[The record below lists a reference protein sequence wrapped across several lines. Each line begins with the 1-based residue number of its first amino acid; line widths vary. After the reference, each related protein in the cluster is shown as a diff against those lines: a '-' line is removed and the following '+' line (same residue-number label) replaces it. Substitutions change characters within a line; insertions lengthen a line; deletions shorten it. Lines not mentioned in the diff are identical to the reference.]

1 MIKDF
6 DETEDTSDT
15 CETTTDT
22 QQTIKNISSR
32 DSTFFRR
39 SSSTLC
45 LGGSAP
51 DPFFYSLEES
61 LPLATRPHLLQPHVR
76 IQDMFRVKSNDIDQF
91 LSLNKMGLMSS
102 TLRSQAPYLKG
113 PCLKPKR
120 LKKRKQQHD
129 SEDFKKIKFKKTSDD
144 NATIIK
150 PKKSTS
156 HNNGNL
162 LIKLQKQLLKVAKL
176 NTYKKASTSLLSK
189 PSELIDRW
197 RLTVDLFGRV
207 FCDDVGL
214 EPGSVIRQLGGFQ
227 LKEAKFRREMERL
240 RNTANR
246 ELLMEVERD
255 RDLLLQMTFKSLNN
269 MYNLQNNRRA
279 AASASL
285 SSSSSCSNLLPPL
298 LCLNRIKVT
307 FRDEQGE
314 GSGVARSYYTAFSEA
329 VLADV
334 QLPNLD
340 AFYNQSTFPSSS
352 CSSSLGNVSY
362 VPFNMLHRYRN
373 TRNIDTS
380 AGRRASSTPST
391 PMASSIPVSTT
402 STSSNTSTPTRT
414 SIRSR
419 DTTPEATADST
430 TAVTALSVNAPAF
443 YSPLIAITSAN
454 LTDLPSFDLGFYN
467 SLDIQH
473 REFGQQLYAK
483 ISQSLL
489 NSGQNT
495 NTSFKSAKITGMLLE
510 LRTSQ
515 IQQLINS
522 ESLLKT
528 RIDEGI
534 SLLASSQAPHSSTGT
549 QEPTTPTYTST
560 INVQLTGNKPAAP
573 ADSSPLF
580 WQPNKSMAGAG
591 FYAPRAGA
599 NTQPRLN
606 AFRNV
611 GRIMAICLLQ
621 NELCPIT
628 LTRHCVKFILGRPIK
643 WHDLAFFDSQMYE
656 SFRKMIKDA
665 ETVLIAGMSQ
675 NESKSAFFATIA
687 KVNEDLFKPLDL
699 TFNIDLPKEEGGS
712 NHDLV
717 ENGSKIL
724 VDCLNMYEFVKK
736 YAEFRMVK
744 HVEQCLQELKNGIYD
759 VLPAN
764 AFEGMTPED
773 FRLLLN
779 GVADIS
785 IHTLAS
791 YTTISDES
799 KVTFDFYLFY

>member
-1 MIKDF
+1 MGL
-6 DETEDTSDT
+6 
-15 CETTTDT
+15 
-22 QQTIKNISSR
+22 ISS
-32 DSTFFRR
+32 
-39 SSSTLC
+39 
-45 LGGSAP
+45 G
-51 DPFFYSLEES
+51 
-61 LPLATRPHLLQPHVR
+61 
-76 IQDMFRVKSNDIDQF
+76 
-91 LSLNKMGLMSS
+91 
-102 TLRSQAPYLKG
+102 LRSQAPYLKG
-113 PCLKPKR
+113 PSLRSHKP
-120 LKKRKQQHD
+120 LKKFKHD
-129 SEDFKKIKFKKTSDD
+129 PETFKKIKFKKSDFD
-144 NATIIK
+144 KTK
-150 PKKSTS
+150 RTG
-156 HNNGNL
+156 HNTNDL
-162 LIKLQKQLLKVAKL
+162 LSRLQRQLLKVSKL
-176 NTYKKASTSLLSK
+176 NTYKKCSQSVLSK
-189 PSELIDRW
+189 PSELLDRW

-214 EPGSVIRQLGGFQ
+214 EPGSIIRQLGGFQ

-246 ELLMEVERD
+246 ELLMEVERE
-255 RDLLLQMTFKSLNN
+255 RDMLLQMTFKSLNN

-285 SSSSSCSNLLPPL
+285 TSSSSSSSSNILPPL

-352 CSSSLGNVSY
+352 SSSSLGNVSY

-373 TRNIDTS
+373 TRGIDT
-380 AGRRASSTPST
+380 GRRASSTPST

-402 STSSNTSTPTRT
+402 PPYNSSSVTPTRT

-419 DTTPEATADST
+419 DPTPENTDSTST
-430 TAVTALSVNAPAF
+430 TALSMNAPAF

-483 ISQSLL
+483 INQSLV
-489 NSGQNT
+489 SAGQNT
-495 NTSFKSAKITGMLLE
+495 NTSFKAAKIAGMILE

-522 ESLLKT
+522 EPLLKT

-534 SLLASSQAPHSSTGT
+534 GLIANSQPPQSPTNA

-560 INVQLTGNKPAAP
+560 INVQLATNKPSTP
-573 ADSSPLF
+573 ADNSPLF

-591 FYAPRAGA
+591 FYALRAGL

-628 LTRHCVKFILGRPIK
+628 LTRHCVKFILGRPVK

-665 ETVLIAGMSQ
+665 EEMLIAGMST
-675 NESKSAFFATIA
+675 NESAFVEIVA
-687 KVNEDLFKPLDL
+687 KVNEELFKPLDL

-712 NHDLV
+712 NHDLI

-724 VDCLNMYEFVKK
+724 VDCLNMYEFVRK

-799 KVTFDFYLFY
+799 KVNYLSYSYIVLW